1 MIARLKELYMSLP
14 AWMKR
19 VVAVVPF
26 EYRLGSTFRETLALL
41 RASDRWEPKRIRDY
55 QATELG
61 RLLDYAIRNVPYY
74 GRYKRLLT
82 KPAFE
87 ILREIEPVTKAEMQR
102 NIDRF
107 VIAEHL
113 RGAHHIT
120 YTGGSSGKPL
130 KIYQNDDA
138 LEKEWAF
145 MVAQWMRAGYR
156 PGDKRAA
163 FRGVEFRESKAEI
176 VCENP
181 IYDEILLSP
190 FDLTE
195 AAIERYIR
203 ELRSF
208 RPRFL
213 RGYPSAISVLASYI
227 RDNNVTH
234 LPDIKGVLCGS
245 EGLLDGQRELIESAF
260 DAPVYSWY
268 GMSEKVVLA
277 GECERSNLYHA
288 FPQYGITEIIDSRG
302 NVTSE
307 PGTEGEIVGTGF
319 LNRVMPFIRYRLD
332 DSARI
337 VDNRCTECRR
347 NHLVLADV
355 KGHRVQDAIIGKSGG
370 RISMT
375 AINMHDETFEGVRQF
390 QFHQRRRGEVTL
402 LLKVSRE
409 FSDEKRT
416 LILKSLKN
424 KTHDEIDY
432 DIKLVDSIDVTGMG
446 KGIYLRQ
453 EIGKDE

>member
-1 MIARLKELYMSLP
+1 MIARLKKIYISLP

-26 EYRLGSTFRETLALL
+26 EYRLGSSFRATLALL
-41 RASDRWEPKRIRDY
+41 RESDKWSQKRVRGY
-55 QATELG
+55 QETELG
-61 RLLDYAIRNVPYY
+61 RLLDHAIRNVPYY
-74 GRYKRLLT
+74 ERYKRFLT

-87 ILREIEPVTKAEMQR
+87 ILREIEPVTKSEIQQ
-102 NIDRF
+102 NLDLF
-107 VIAEHL
+107 VVPEHL

-145 MVAQWMRAGYR
+145 MIAQWIRAEYR
-156 PGDKRAA
+156 LGDKRAA
-163 FRGVEFRESKAEI
+163 FRGVEFRGSQTDI
-176 VCENP
+176 VRENP

-195 AAIERYIR
+195 KALERYIK
-203 ELRSF
+203 ELRNF

-227 RDNNVTH
+227 RDNKVTH

-245 EGLLDGQRELIESAF
+245 EGLFDGQRELIESAF

-288 FPQYGITEIIDSRG
+288 FPQYGITEIVDSNG

-307 PGTEGEIVGTGF
+307 PGSEGEIVGTGF

-337 VDNRCTECRR
+337 VGNRCSECRR
-347 NHLVLADV
+347 NHLLLSDV

-375 AINMHDETFEGVRQF
+375 AINMHDKTFEGVRQF
-390 QFHQRRRGEVTL
+390 QFRQTRKGEVTL
-402 LLKVSRE
+402 FLKVSRE

-416 LILKSLKN
+416 LILKSLKS
-424 KTHDEIDY
+424 KTRDEIDY
-432 DIKLVDSIDVTGMG
+432 DIRLVDSIDVSGMG

-453 EIGKDE
+453 EIDSDE